1 MPKSLPPTTPIPSPP
16 ESDVKGAPAK
26 PLPPGPDVEPGS
38 IQEEAETEEAE
49 RHEDWGKR

>member
-1 MPKSLPPTTPIPSPP
+1 MTRPSPP
-16 ESDVKGAPAK
+16 TAPIPAPPEGDVKGAPAK

-38 IQEEAETEEAE
+38 TQEEAEKEEAE